1 VRTRERAMEQ
11 MEARIEI
18 PTFLDDSSR
27 RWEVREI
34 HEPILPARAVLLAP
48 PEFAAG
54 WLLFTCDGERRR
66 LAPPPSGWR
75 DAPEDQLRRW
85 CAAAAPARTTS

>member
-1 VRTRERAMEQ
+1 MEQ
-11 MEARIEI
+11 QEPRFEI
-18 PTFLDDSSR
+18 PTFLDAAER

-34 HEPILPARAVLLAP
+34 REPLLPERTILLSR
-48 PEFAAG
+48 PEFAEG

>member
-1 VRTRERAMEQ
+1 MEQ
-11 MEARIEI
+11 SEPRFEI
-18 PTFLDDSSR
+18 PTFLDDTSR

-34 HEPILPARAVLLAP
+34 HEPLLPDRSVLLYR

-54 WLLFTCDGERRR
+54 WLLFTSDGERRR

-75 DAPEDQLRRW
+75 EAPEEQLRQW
-85 CAAAAPARTTS
+85 CAAAAPARTPS

>member
-1 VRTRERAMEQ
+1 MEQ
-11 MEARIEI
+11 IEAHTEI
-18 PTFLDDSSR
+18 PTFLDDGSR

-34 HEPILPARAVLLAP
+34 HEQLLPERRTLLAR

-75 DAPEDQLRRW
+75 NAPEDQLRQW
-85 CAAAAPARTTS
+85 CAAAAPARPRS